1 MTGAAIPPS
10 LLQAAQ
16 QGDAAALER
25 VLALAQPDIRRYARR
40 TCATSQ
46 DVEDAVQDTLWV
58 LYRKLG
64 MVRTLGLLSAWLMAV
79 VRHACLRVARRAARL
94 RAAEQLDEADALGR
108 LAHLPDEALRLDLA
122 RALESLPAHYREL
135 VLLRDVEELTI
146 DEIAQALGLTREAA
160 KGRLRR
166 ARALMQEYLR

>member
-1 MTGAAIPPS
+1 
-10 LLQAAQ
+10 
-16 QGDAAALER
+16 
-25 VLALAQPDIRRYARR
+25 
-40 TCATSQ
+40 
-46 DVEDAVQDTLWV
+46 
-58 LYRKLG
+58 
-64 MVRTLGLLSAWLMAV
+64 
-79 VRHACLRVARRAARL
+79 VARRAARL